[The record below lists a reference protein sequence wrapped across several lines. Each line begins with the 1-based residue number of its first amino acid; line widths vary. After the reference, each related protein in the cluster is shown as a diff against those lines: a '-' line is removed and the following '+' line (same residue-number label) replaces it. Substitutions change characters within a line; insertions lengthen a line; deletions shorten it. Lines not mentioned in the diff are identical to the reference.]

1 MNLQK
6 KAMALIKC
14 TECGK
19 EFSDKA
25 SQCPNCGCPT
35 NEIVENSSVSD
46 AATDSAS
53 ISNNEE
59 SKTEQ
64 DTKELYQEAIKCE
77 RSGEIETAFE
87 LISKGAELNDI
98 DCIAQ
103 LGYYYMVGQGVDLDY
118 KKAVNYLSKAANEG
132 NMYAQ
137 YNLGICYSNGFGVG
151 QNPELANKWLKK
163 AAEQGHIEA
172 QNAVNPQIN
181 YAFLILGL
189 IVFAGAVIGYHETLD
204 MFKGRLE
211 TIFALIVGL
220 LGGCFCIYRA
230 FNSQA

>member
-1 MNLQK
+1 
-6 KAMALIKC
+6 MALIKC

-25 SQCPNCGCPT
+25 SQCPNCGCPI
-35 NEIVENSSVSD
+35 NEIVKDSFVSD
-46 AATDSAS
+46 AATDSVS

-64 DTKELYQEAIKCE
+64 NAKELYQEAIKCQ
-77 RSGEIETAFE
+77 RNGEIETAFE

-118 KKAVNYLSKAANEG
+118 KKAVNYLSKAAKEG

-151 QNPELANKWLKK
+151 QNPELANEWLKK

-172 QNAVNPQIN
+172 QNAVNPQTN
-181 YAFLILGL
+181 YSFLIIGL
-189 IVFAGAVIGYHETLD
+189 FLLALAIFVYTSISKFFVGYLSDLRGLYT
-204 MFKGRLE
+204 F
-211 TIFALIVGL
+211 ILISVGL
-220 LGGCFCIYRA
+220 LGCFCIYRA

>member
-1 MNLQK
+1 
-6 KAMALIKC
+6 MALIKC

-35 NEIVENSSVSD
+35 NEIVENSYASD
-46 AATDSAS
+46 ATTDSAP

-59 SKTEQ
+59 PKAEQ
-64 DTKELYQEAIKCE
+64 DAKELYQEAIKCE
-77 RSGEIETAFE
+77 RNGEIETAFE
-87 LISKGAELNDI
+87 LISKGAELNNI

-103 LGYYYMVGQGVDLDY
+103 LGYYYMVGQGADLDY
-118 KKAVNYLSKAANEG
+118 KKAVNYLSKAAKEG

-151 QNPELANKWLKK
+151 QNPELANEWLKK
-163 AAEQGHIEA
+163 AAEQGHVEA

-181 YAFLILGL
+181 YGQLLWGLFCFASLI
-189 IVFAGAVIGYHETLD
+189 IGYIEIPDNFRGGTGILLAIV
-204 MFKGRLE
+204 MGL
-211 TIFALIVGL
+211 AGCVGL
-220 LGGCFCIYRA
+220 YKA
-230 FNSQA
+230 FNP

>member
-137 YNLGICYSNGFGVG
+137 YNLGVCYSNGFGVG
-151 QNPELANKWLKK
+151 QNPELANEWLKK
-163 AAEQGHIEA
+163 AAEQGHVEA

-181 YAFLILGL
+181 YGLLLSGLLCFAFIIILYIEDPEMYKSRVVILGA
-189 IVFAGAVIGYHETLD
+189 ITFGIS
-204 MFKGRLE
+204 
-211 TIFALIVGL
+211 
-220 LGGCFCIYRA
+220 GCFCIYRA

>member
-35 NEIVENSSVSD
+35 NEIVENSYASD
-46 AATDSAS
+46 ATTDSAS

-59 SKTEQ
+59 SKAEQ

-77 RSGEIETAFE
+77 QNGEIETAFE

-103 LGYYYMVGQGVDLDY
+103 LGYYYMVGQGVELDY
-118 KKAVNYLSKAANEG
+118 KKAVNYLSKAAKEG

-151 QNPELANKWLKK
+151 QNLELANKWLKK
-163 AAEQGHIEA
+163 AAEQGHVEA

-181 YAFLILGL
+181 YALLIGGLMMFAFLVFGYLESPDVYKGGVGTITAIGVGFLGCVCL
-189 IVFAGAVIGYHETLD
+189 
-204 MFKGRLE
+204 
-211 TIFALIVGL
+211 
-220 LGGCFCIYRA
+220 YRA